1 MTETAQT
8 LVTLISIGGIL
19 LQIDLL
25 VLIALYLKDKN
36 GKWIVWVRR
45 HALKIAFA
53 VALAGTLG
61 SLVMSEIIGFP
72 PCKLCWIQRAFLF
85 PQVVILAAALFV
97 HDRYVTLFAFALT
110 VIGWL
115 TAVYQVL
122 SQATGISIA
131 ECTAVGGECSKVY
144 FTEFGYI
151 TIPVLSLTIF
161 SYLLI
166 IYWIKGVKYVD
177 A

>member
-1 MTETAQT
+1 MTEFAQHAIT
-8 LVTLISIGGIL
+8 IISLGAIL
-19 LQIDLL
+19 LQIDLVVLL
-25 VLIALYLKDKN
+25 VLYIKDKN
-36 GKWIVWVRR
+36 GRWIAWAQKY
-45 HALKIAFA
+45 ALHIAFG

-61 SLVMSEIIGFP
+61 SLFMSEVIGFP

-85 PQVVILAAALFV
+85 PQVAILAVALWMK
-97 HDRYVTLFAFALT
+97 DKSAIPYLFALNFVGWITAL
-110 VIGWL
+110 
-115 TAVYQVL
+115 YQVI

-131 ECTAVGGECSKVY
+131 ECTAEGGECAKVY

-161 SYLLI
+161 TYLLV
-166 IYWIKGVKYVD
+166 IYWIKGVRYVS

>member
-1 MTETAQT
+1 MTEFAEHTITIVSFLA
-8 LVTLISIGGIL
+8 IL

-25 VLIALYLKDKN
+25 ILIILYFKDKN
-36 GKWIVWVRR
+36 GKWILWLKKY
-45 HALKIAFA
+45 ALHIAFF
-53 VALAGTLG
+53 VALGGTLG
-61 SLVMSEIIGFP
+61 SLFMSDVIGFP

-85 PQVVILAAALFV
+85 PQVVILGVGLWIKDNSAIPYLFV
-97 HDRYVTLFAFALT
+97 LSL
-110 VIGWL
+110 IGGL
-115 TAVYQVL
+115 TALYQVI

-161 SYLLI
+161 AYLSVV
-166 IYWIKGVKYVD
+166 YWIKGVRYVN